1 MFLIRQ
7 ACLLKGKKKWIR
19 KKILKQC
26 EMTHR
31 RVEGFWDIDN
41 REEVLN
47 GKNLQSPD
55 NSIKEW
61 WAGRGKNGIGLKGGG
76 EWGNWLIFLF
86 RRHDREVGLHM
97 SFQCRRTRT
106 IPALNSIAL
115 ELNSTVF
122 AANLKKK
129 KSKHLKHV
137 TLCQTRNTNYTLST
151 RRVSLDCDHSWTCK
165 NLSTKKS
172 LHLLCQPSFF

>member
-1 MFLIRQ
+1 MKQSICLIYLPRILRPSKYLFPPPHLLSSPFRHFLYLLRAMFLIRQ

-76 EWGNWLIFLF
+76 NWLIFLF

-106 IPALNSIAL
+106 IPALNSVAL

-122 AANLKKK
+122 AANL
-129 KSKHLKHV
+129 
-137 TLCQTRNTNYTLST
+137 
-151 RRVSLDCDHSWTCK
+151 
-165 NLSTKKS
+165 
-172 LHLLCQPSFF
+172 